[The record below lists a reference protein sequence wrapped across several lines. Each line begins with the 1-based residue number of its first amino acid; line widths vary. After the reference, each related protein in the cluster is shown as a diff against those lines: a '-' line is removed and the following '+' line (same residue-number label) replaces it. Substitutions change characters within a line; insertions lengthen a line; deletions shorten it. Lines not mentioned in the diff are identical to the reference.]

1 MRFFKKKLKKGD
13 PWSKDGMTAGI
24 QGMADAWAGAKIR
37 NGRISWSGN
46 GIPTFIF
53 NKDLDFMET
62 PTVWGVSFAG
72 SAGSTT
78 ATFSNCFFKRDSF
91 TLRGGSWP
99 DYEIDYAM
107 PSTPTTLYVGFQ
119 YNTETGAVT
128 IISGAT
134 FAEVSEQSVPTT
146 NVELV
151 KTPLYIMVLSDDIW
165 GVNTNLFVMPVV
177 GLSN

>member
-1 MRFFKKKLKKGD
+1 
-13 PWSKDGMTAGI
+13 
-24 QGMADAWAGAKIR
+24 
-37 NGRISWSGN
+37 
-46 GIPTFIF
+46 
-53 NKDLDFMET
+53 
-62 PTVWGVSFAG
+62 
-72 SAGSTT
+72 
-78 ATFSNCFFKRDSF
+78 
-91 TLRGGSWP
+91 
-99 DYEIDYAM
+99 
-107 PSTPTTLYVGFQ
+107 VGFQ

-165 GVNTNLFVMPVV
+165 GVNTNLVGMPVV